1 MLYIFDLGNVIVD
14 IDFNRVLGA
23 WSDFSRVPLAT
34 LKQNFAMGETFH
46 QHERGEIS
54 DEEFAEHFCQDMGL
68 SLSYEQFSHGW
79 QAVFVAIRPEVIDIM
94 HKLREQG
101 HRVVVLSNTNRLHT
115 TFWPEEYPEV
125 KAAADKIYLSQEM
138 GMRKPEARI
147 YQAVLQAEGFT
158 AADAV
163 FFDDNADNIEGANQL
178 GITSILVKLLWHR
191 IDEDN
196 MTTLAGNLAYVSL
209 LSLVPL
215 VAVIFALFSAFPMFA
230 DVSLQ
235 LRHFVFANFIPA
247 TGDVIQN
254 YIEQFVAN
262 SNKMTAVGAC
272 GLIVTALLLMY
283 AIDSALNTIWRSKKA
298 RPKVYSFAVY
308 WMILT
313 LGPLLAGASL
323 AISSYLLSLRW
334 ASDLNGVIDN
344 VLRIFP
350 LILSWLSFWLLYSVV
365 PTTRVPNRDAVV
377 GALVAAVLFELGK
390 KGFAL
395 YITMFPSYQLIYGV
409 LAVIPIL
416 FVWVYWTWC
425 IVLLGAEITVTLG
438 VYRELKKAA
447 AAEKQQEADQ
457 P

>member
-1 MLYIFDLGNVIVD
+1 MLKNVHQKATRHAGPFI
-14 IDFNRVLGA
+14 A
-23 WSDFSRVPLAT
+23 WL
-34 LKQNFAMGETFH
+34 
-46 QHERGEIS
+46 
-54 DEEFAEHFCQDMGL
+54 
-68 SLSYEQFSHGW
+68 
-79 QAVFVAIRPEVIDIM
+79 
-94 HKLREQG
+94 
-101 HRVVVLSNTNRLHT
+101 
-115 TFWPEEYPEV
+115 
-125 KAAADKIYLSQEM
+125 
-138 GMRKPEARI
+138 
-147 YQAVLQAEGFT
+147 
-158 AADAV
+158 
-163 FFDDNADNIEGANQL
+163 
-178 GITSILVKLLWHR
+178 KLLWRR

-215 VAVIFALFSAFPMFA
+215 IAVIFALFAAFPMFS
-230 DVSLQ
+230 DVSLT
-235 LRHFVFANFIPA
+235 LRHFVFANFLPA
-247 TGDVIQN
+247 TGDVIQR

-283 AIDSALNTIWRSKKA
+283 AIDSALNTIWRSKRV

-334 ASDLNGVIDN
+334 ASELNGVIDN

-350 LILSWLSFWLLYSVV
+350 LLLSWISFWLLYSIV
-365 PTTRVPNRDAVV
+365 PTTSVLNRDAVL
-377 GALVAAVLFELGK
+377 GALVAAALFELGK

-395 YITMFPSYQLIYGV
+395 YITTFPSYQLIYGV
-409 LAVIPIL
+409 ISVIPIL

-438 VYRELKKAA
+438 EYRRLKLAA
-447 AAEKQQEADQ
+447 SQEKDEQ

>member
-1 MLYIFDLGNVIVD
+1 MLKNV
-14 IDFNRVLGA
+14 
-23 WSDFSRVPLAT
+23 
-34 LKQNFAMGETFH
+34 H
-46 QHERGEIS
+46 Q
-54 DEEFAEHFCQDMGL
+54 
-68 SLSYEQFSHGW
+68 
-79 QAVFVAIRPEVIDIM
+79 
-94 HKLREQG
+94 
-101 HRVVVLSNTNRLHT
+101 
-115 TFWPEEYPEV
+115 
-125 KAAADKIYLSQEM
+125 KAAHHTRPLRSW
-138 GMRKPEARI
+138 
-147 YQAVLQAEGFT
+147 L
-158 AADAV
+158 
-163 FFDDNADNIEGANQL
+163 
-178 GITSILVKLLWHR
+178 KLLWHR

-215 VAVIFALFSAFPMFA
+215 VAVVFALFSAFPMFA

-235 LRHFVFANFIPA
+235 LRHFIFANFIPA

-283 AIDSALNTIWRSKKA
+283 AIDSALNTIWRSKRI
-298 RPKVYSFAVY
+298 RPRVYSFAVY

-334 ASDLNGVIDN
+334 ASELNGVIDN
-344 VLRIFP
+344 ALRLFP

-365 PTTRVPNRDAVV
+365 PTTRVPNRDAVL

-438 VYRELKKAA
+438 IYRELKKTAE
-447 AAEKQQEADQ
+447 AEKQQEADQ

>member
-1 MLYIFDLGNVIVD
+1 MLKNV
-14 IDFNRVLGA
+14 
-23 WSDFSRVPLAT
+23 
-34 LKQNFAMGETFH
+34 H
-46 QHERGEIS
+46 Q
-54 DEEFAEHFCQDMGL
+54 
-68 SLSYEQFSHGW
+68 
-79 QAVFVAIRPEVIDIM
+79 
-94 HKLREQG
+94 
-101 HRVVVLSNTNRLHT
+101 
-115 TFWPEEYPEV
+115 
-125 KAAADKIYLSQEM
+125 KAAHHTRPLRAWL
-138 GMRKPEARI
+138 
-147 YQAVLQAEGFT
+147 
-158 AADAV
+158 
-163 FFDDNADNIEGANQL
+163 
-178 GITSILVKLLWHR
+178 KLLWHR

-215 VAVIFALFSAFPMFA
+215 VAVVFALFSAFPMFA

-235 LRHFVFANFIPA
+235 LRHFIFANFIPA

-283 AIDSALNTIWRSKKA
+283 AIDSALNTIWRSKRI
-298 RPKVYSFAVY
+298 RPRVYSFAVY

-334 ASDLNGVIDN
+334 ASELNGVIDN
-344 VLRIFP
+344 ALRLFP
-350 LILSWLSFWLLYSVV
+350 LVLSWLSFWLLYSVV
-365 PTTRVPNRDAVV
+365 PTTRVPNRDAVL

-438 VYRELKKAA
+438 IYRELRKTAE
-447 AAEKQQEADQ
+447 AEKQQEADQ

>member
-1 MLYIFDLGNVIVD
+1 MLKTVHQKANHHTRPL
-14 IDFNRVLGA
+14 RA
-23 WSDFSRVPLAT
+23 WL
-34 LKQNFAMGETFH
+34 
-46 QHERGEIS
+46 
-54 DEEFAEHFCQDMGL
+54 
-68 SLSYEQFSHGW
+68 
-79 QAVFVAIRPEVIDIM
+79 
-94 HKLREQG
+94 
-101 HRVVVLSNTNRLHT
+101 
-115 TFWPEEYPEV
+115 
-125 KAAADKIYLSQEM
+125 
-138 GMRKPEARI
+138 
-147 YQAVLQAEGFT
+147 
-158 AADAV
+158 
-163 FFDDNADNIEGANQL
+163 
-178 GITSILVKLLWHR
+178 KLLWHR

-230 DVSLQ
+230 DVSMQ

-262 SNKMTAVGAC
+262 SSKMTAVGAC

-283 AIDSALNTIWRSKKA
+283 SIDSALNTIWRSKKV

-334 ASDLNGVIDN
+334 ATDLNSVIDN

-377 GALVAAVLFELGK
+377 GALVAALLFELGK

-409 LAVIPIL
+409 LAVIPI
-416 FVWVYWTWC
+416 
-425 IVLLGAEITVTLG
+425 
-438 VYRELKKAA
+438 
-447 AAEKQQEADQ
+447 
-457 P
+457 

>member
-1 MLYIFDLGNVIVD
+1 
-14 IDFNRVLGA
+14 
-23 WSDFSRVPLAT
+23 
-34 LKQNFAMGETFH
+34 
-46 QHERGEIS
+46 
-54 DEEFAEHFCQDMGL
+54 
-68 SLSYEQFSHGW
+68 
-79 QAVFVAIRPEVIDIM
+79 
-94 HKLREQG
+94 
-101 HRVVVLSNTNRLHT
+101 
-115 TFWPEEYPEV
+115 
-125 KAAADKIYLSQEM
+125 
-138 GMRKPEARI
+138 
-147 YQAVLQAEGFT
+147 
-158 AADAV
+158 
-163 FFDDNADNIEGANQL
+163 
-178 GITSILVKLLWHR
+178 
-191 IDEDN
+191 

-230 DVSLQ
+230 DVSMQ

-262 SNKMTAVGAC
+262 SSKMTAVGAC

-283 AIDSALNTIWRSKKA
+283 SIDSALNTIWRSKKV

-334 ASDLNGVIDN
+334 ATDLNSVIDN
-344 VLRIFP
+344 VLRILP

-377 GALVAAVLFELGK
+377 GALVAALLFELGK

-447 AAEKQQEADQ
+447 EAEKQQEADQ